1 MRYLPP
7 LLALAL
13 VTGCA
18 SNLSTLQTAKPLAR
32 GQFQVSLGAG
42 AFIPAGQIV
51 DVVDVAIDEG
61 KRIKKQVQN
70 NEKVN
75 LTEEDQQRLL
85 SAGLA
90 LAVAP
95 PGLVHEFA
103 IRAGLADDWD
113 VGLRYSGISWRLDTK
128 VRILHSGD
136 GEEVPENQRRSVDVA
151 VGLAGARH
159 LFKSPV
165 LDVLEIVQIDDF
177 SRWDVEIPLY
187 VSTDFGD
194 ILRLYAAPKYVLSRT
209 KLDEKLINFAEQGKD
224 VTGFDVGLP
233 ARVKSEFVGSTFGV
247 SLGYKYVHVF
257 AEVTGGYN
265 FCKPEVFGQR
275 RNLGGV
281 TIYPSVGIAFRNLAP
296 KRPAQQAP
304 QGPQPQTL

>member
-51 DVVDVAIDEG
+51 DVVDIAIDEG
-61 KRIKKQVQN
+61 KRLRDQVEN
-70 NEKVN
+70 NEKVS
-75 LTEEDQQRLL
+75 LTQEQQQEIL
-85 SAGLA
+85 SAGVA

-95 PGLVHEFA
+95 PGLVHEFML
-103 IRAGLADDWD
+103 RAGLADDWD

-128 VRILHSGD
+128 VRFLHAGD
-136 GEEVPENQRRSVDVA
+136 GPEVAENQRKSFDMA
-151 VGLAGARH
+151 IGLAGARH
-159 LFKSPV
+159 SFKSPA
-165 LDVLEIVQIDDF
+165 LDLLKIVQIDDF
-177 SRWDVEIPLY
+177 SRWDVEVPLY
-187 VSTDFGD
+187 ISTDVGD
-194 ILRLYAAPKYVLSRT
+194 ILRLYMAPKYVYSRT
-209 KLDEKLINFAEQGKD
+209 KLDERFINFAEQGKD
-224 VTGFDVGLP
+224 VTGFDVSLP

-257 AEVTGGYN
+257 AEITGGYN
-265 FCKPEVFGQR
+265 FCNPEVFGQR

-281 TIYPSVGIAFRNLAP
+281 TIYPSVGIAFRNLLP
-296 KRPAQQAP
+296 QQPAEQAP
-304 QGPQPQTL
+304 QPAQPQTL

>member
-7 LLALAL
+7 LLGLAL

-51 DVVDVAIDEG
+51 DVVDLAIDEG
-61 KRIKKQVQN
+61 KRLRKQVENGEQ
-70 NEKVN
+70 VN
-75 LTEEDQQRLL
+75 LTEEQQQEIL
-85 SAGLA
+85 SAGVA

-95 PGLVHEFA
+95 PGLVNEFML
-103 IRAGLADDWD
+103 RAGLADDLD

-128 VRILHSGD
+128 FRFLHSGD
-136 GEEVPENQRRSVDVA
+136 GPEVPESQRRSVDMA
-151 VGLAGARH
+151 IGLAGARH
-159 LFKSPV
+159 SFKSPV

-177 SRWDVEIPLY
+177 SRWDVEVPLY

-194 ILRLYAAPKYVLSRT
+194 ILRLYAAPKYIYSRT

-224 VTGFDVGLP
+224 VSGFDVGLP

-257 AEVTGGYN
+257 AELTGGYN

-281 TIYPSVGIAFRNLAP
+281 TLYPAVGIAFRNLAP
-296 KRPAQQAP
+296 QQPAQQAP
-304 QGPQPQTL
+304 QPQQPQPL